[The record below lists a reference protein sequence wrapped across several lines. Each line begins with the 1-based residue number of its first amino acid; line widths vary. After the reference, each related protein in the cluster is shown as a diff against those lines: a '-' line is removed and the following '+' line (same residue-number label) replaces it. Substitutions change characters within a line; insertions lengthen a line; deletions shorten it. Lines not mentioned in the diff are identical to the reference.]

1 MRRGLIALSVG
12 LIFLASTASVS
23 IVLAE
28 NVVVA
33 NGKTVSFD
41 YTLTVD
47 GAVVESSQG
56 KKPLQ
61 YVHGQGKIIPGLE
74 KQLAGLKVGDEK
86 KIVVPVDQAY
96 GQINPKAVQEV
107 QKSSIPADIKLTVGT
122 MLQMSD
128 PSGNNFP
135 AKVKE
140 IKDKTVVMDF
150 NHPLAGKE
158 LTFQVKIVD
167 IK

>member
-1 MRRGLIALSVG
+1 MRRWFIALLFG
-12 LIFLASTASVS
+12 LVFLASNITVSV
-23 IVLAE
+23 VLAE
-28 NVVVA
+28 DVVVA
-33 NGKTVSFD
+33 NGKTVTFD

-74 KQLAGLKVGDEK
+74 KQLAGLKVGGEK
-86 KIVVPVDQAY
+86 KIVVKPEEAY
-96 GQINPKAVQEV
+96 GQIDPKAVKEV
-107 QKSSIPADIKLTVGT
+107 EKSQIPADIKLTVGT
-122 MLQMSD
+122 LLEMRD
-128 PSGNNFP
+128 PNGNAFP
-135 AKVKE
+135 AKVQE
-140 IKDKTVVMDF
+140 IKDKIVVMDF